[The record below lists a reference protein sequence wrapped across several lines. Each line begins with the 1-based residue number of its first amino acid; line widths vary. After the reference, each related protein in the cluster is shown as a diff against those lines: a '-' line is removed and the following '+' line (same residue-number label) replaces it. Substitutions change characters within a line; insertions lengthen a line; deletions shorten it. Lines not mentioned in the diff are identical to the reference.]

1 MNFRITHR
9 TRYEYAHTVSLCQ
22 NIARLFPV
30 SDATQQCERTQFMT
44 DPPVNGYREHID
56 YFGNR
61 VCYFDIQQAHDEMI
75 ITTVSD
81 VLRVAN
87 QPPSSEGAPGWEEA
101 RARLLESTEPHA
113 LELRQYILPSPLI
126 PVLEEVAAYA
136 EPHFPPGRPLLD
148 CIVSLMGGI
157 YSDFTYDPEFTDIS
171 TPLNEVLEH
180 RRGVCQDYAHLG
192 IACMRAMGFPANY
205 VSGYLETLP
214 PPGEE
219 KLQGADA
226 SHAWFGV
233 WIQGAGWVDFDPTNN
248 LLPAQQHLTLARGRD
263 YADVAPLQGVLV
275 GGGEHEIE
283 VAVDVK
289 RLDPS

>member
-9 TRYEYAHTVSLCQ
+9 TRYEYSNTVSLCQ

-30 SDATQQCERTQFMT
+30 SDETQQCERTQFMT

-61 VCYFDIQQAHDEMI
+61 VCYFDIQQPHDEMV

-81 VLRVAN
+81 VSRNPAA
-87 QPPSSEGAPGWEEA
+87 QPTAEGAPGWETA
-101 RARLLESTEPHA
+101 LTSLLESSEPYA
-113 LELRQYILPSPLI
+113 LELRQYMLPSPLV
-126 PVLEEVAAYA
+126 PELPEVEEFAR
-136 EPHFPPGRPLLD
+136 PHFAPGRPLLQ
-148 CIVSLMGGI
+148 CIESLISGI
-157 YSDFTYDPEFTDIS
+157 YEDFTYDPEFTDIS
-171 TPLNEVLEH
+171 TPLREVLEH
-180 RRGVCQDYAHLG
+180 RRGVCQDFAHLG
-192 IACMRAMGFPANY
+192 IACVRAMGFPANY

-214 PPGEE
+214 PPGKE

-233 WIQGAGWVDFDPTNN
+233 WFQDFGWVDFDPTNN
-248 LLPAQQHLTLARGRD
+248 LLPTEQHLTLARGRD

-289 RLDPS
+289 RLDPD